1 MKNTLLA
8 TLAIIALSSSTTY
21 ARDTISVVGSS
32 TVYPFVTSAAENF
45 SKKGFSSPIV
55 ESTGTGGGIKLF
67 CAGVG
72 DDTPDAVNASRAIKD
87 SEVESCAKNGVV
99 NPIELKIGK
108 DVLSIASSKET
119 ADMDLTIEQIFLALA
134 KEIPVDGKLV
144 ANPNKL
150 WSDIDSGLP
159 SKKIEVLGPPP
170 TSGTRDSFVELAM
183 IPACKALLKKNEI
196 KLDEKAEKS
205 VCGSMRE
212 DGAYIDAG
220 ENDNLIVQKLASN
233 PDILGIFG
241 FSFLENS
248 RDVLKD
254 VKINGVEA
262 TFESAADGSYPLS
275 RDLFVYIKSE
285 HLDLIEGLKEFAG
298 ELVSDAAI
306 GEDGYLVDKGLIV
319 LPEADREAQRAK
331 LN

>member
-8 TLAIIALSSSTTY
+8 TLAIIALSSSTVY

-45 SKKGFSSPIV
+45 SKTGFATPIV

-72 DDTPDAVNASRAIKD
+72 VDTPDAVNASRPIKE
-87 SEVESCAKNGVV
+87 SEVESCAKNGIK

-108 DVLSIASSKET
+108 DVLSIASSKEA
-119 ADMDLTIEQIFLALA
+119 ADMSLTIEQIFLALA
-134 KEIPVDGKLV
+134 KEIIVDGKIV

-150 WSDIDSGLP
+150 WSDIDASLP
-159 SKKIEVLGPPP
+159 NKKIEVLGPPP

-183 IPACKALLKKNEI
+183 VPACKAILKKNKL

-205 VCGSMRE
+205 LCGSMRE

-220 ENDNLIVQKLASN
+220 ENDNLIVQKLSSN
-233 PDILGIFG
+233 PDMLGIFG

-254 VKINGVEA
+254 VKVNGVEA

-275 RDLFVYIKSE
+275 RDLFVYIKRE
-285 HLDLIEGLKEFAG
+285 HLDLIKGLKEFSS

-306 GEDGYLVDKGLIV
+306 GEDGYLVDKGLITI
-319 LPEADREAQRAK
+319 PQADREAQRAK

>member
-8 TLAIIALSSSTTY
+8 TLAIIALSSSTLY
-21 ARDTISVVGSS
+21 ARDAISVVGSS
-32 TVYPFVTSAAENF
+32 TVYPFVTAAAESF
-45 SKKGFSSPIV
+45 SRGDFPTPII

-72 DDTPDAVNASRAIKD
+72 DDAPDAVNASRPIKD
-87 SEVESCAKNGVV
+87 SEIELCAKNGIV
-99 NPIELKIGK
+99 NPIELRIGK
-108 DVLSIASSKET
+108 DALSIASSKD
-119 ADMDLTIEQIFLALA
+119 ADDMDLTLEQIFLALA
-134 KEIPVDGKLV
+134 KEIIVDGKIV

-150 WSDIDSGLP
+150 WSDIDPSLP

-183 IPACKALLKKNEI
+183 IPACKSILKKNEI

-205 VCGSMRE
+205 FCATMRE
-212 DGAYIDAG
+212 DGAYVDAG
-220 ENDNLIVQKLASN
+220 ENDNLIVQKLSSN
-233 PDILGIFG
+233 PDTIGIFG
-241 FSFLENS
+241 FSFLDNS
-248 RDVLKD
+248 RDTLKD

-262 TFESAADGSYPLS
+262 TFETAVDGSYPLS
-275 RDLFVYIKSE
+275 RDLFVYVKRE
-285 HLDLIEGLKEFAG
+285 HLDLIAGLKEFSD
-298 ELVSDAAI
+298 ELVSEAAI
-306 GEDGYLVDKGLIV
+306 GEDGYLIDKGLIV